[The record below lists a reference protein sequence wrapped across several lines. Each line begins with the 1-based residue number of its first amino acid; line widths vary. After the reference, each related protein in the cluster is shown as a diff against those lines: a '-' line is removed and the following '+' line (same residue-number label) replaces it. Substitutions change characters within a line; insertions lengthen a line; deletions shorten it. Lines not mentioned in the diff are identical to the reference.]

1 MLGRLIN
8 QINCYTSGKQQKTR
22 GFRML
27 SGGKERETK
36 NFSKRIH
43 ELPYQNVKF
52 SYLVNE

>member
-1 MLGRLIN
+1 
-8 QINCYTSGKQQKTR
+8 
-22 GFRML
+22 ML

-52 SYLVNE
+52 SYLVNELLRQNVLLL